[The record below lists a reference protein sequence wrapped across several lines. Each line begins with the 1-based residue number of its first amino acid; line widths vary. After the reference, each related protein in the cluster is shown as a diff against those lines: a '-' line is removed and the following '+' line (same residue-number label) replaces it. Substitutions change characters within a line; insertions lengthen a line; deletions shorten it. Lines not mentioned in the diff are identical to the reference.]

1 MVGVTFEFT
10 RASQEKPNEGRIE
23 ASVDGSGCRSLRVVH
38 GRQRHQF
45 TKQISRSLN
54 YILNNSKCFD
64 LEQLSVVKGHHC
76 WLVHVDISVLRYE
89 GNLYDAC
96 SFAMKAALSE
106 TKVPALQTTH
116 DEETNEVTV
125 DVCDDPFQ
133 FGSLDVSNLPVL
145 ISVGQISGVHIV
157 DTTIQED
164 SVTLARITYGVK
176 SSGNIVYMNK
186 DGGGSLDL
194 LNLRSLAKVASDIGP
209 QMNALLTKKIQ
220 LSKEKQPKWGHI
232 NQNLLFDDDNFV

>member
-1 MVGVTFEFT
+1 
-10 RASQEKPNEGRIE
+10 
-23 ASVDGSGCRSLRVVH
+23 SGCHSLRIF
-38 GRQRHQF
+38 GRQRHLF

-54 YILNNSKCFD
+54 YILNNPKCFD
-64 LEQLSVVKGHHC
+64 REQLCVVKGHHC

-106 TKVPALQTTH
+106 TKVPSLQVTH
-116 DEETNEVTV
+116 DEETSEVTV

-133 FGSLDVSNLPVL
+133 FGLLNVSNLPVF
-145 ISVGQISGVHIV
+145 ISVSQVSGIHIV
-157 DTTIQED
+157 DTTLKED

-176 SSGNIVYMNK
+176 DNGNIVYMSK

-194 LNLRSLAKVASDIGP
+194 LNLRSMSKVASDIGP
-209 QMNALLTKKIQ
+209 QMNSLLLDKIH
-220 LSKEKQPKWGHI
+220 LSKAKQPLWGHV
-232 NQNLLFDDDNFV
+232 NENLLFDDINFV